1 MTLFCKIA
9 LYINLLLGASAL
21 VAQPLVADE
30 EPTSMAAPSLIGV
43 TILGNP
49 GLSFST
55 LNDYLNGVLLN
66 HNTLQL
72 NVSIGLSWS
81 LQVRATGDLRYQT
94 NSIPVSSIGVQAISL
109 GSRPEVFLSTTD
121 QTLASGLAT
130 SLLSA
135 IMLIRYR
142 TTGGANFLKPAGAYT
157 TGLVFTYSAL

>member
-1 MTLFCKIA
+1 MNIVYKIG
-9 LYINLLLGASAL
+9 LLIGLLLCGSMVA
-21 VAQPLVADE
+21 AQPMVVDE
-30 EPTSMAAPSLIGV
+30 EPIATTAPSLIGV

-49 GLSFST
+49 ALSFSSV
-55 LNDYLNGVLLN
+55 NDYQNGVLLN

-72 NVSIGLSWS
+72 TVSLGLTWS

-94 NSIPVSSIGVQAISL
+94 NSIPVSAIGVQSVSL

-142 TTGGANFLKPAGAYT
+142 TTGGPNFLKPAGSYT